1 MPTIDEHG
9 AIVSDDGEEYSD
21 GDEYV
26 TDEDAEYIEEEDG
39 EIEDCEWRMPMACH
53 CTLPLLNKIKRST
66 GACRCSMQWTRTR
79 RRKTRMPR
87 RSQASRSRE
96 VRNGSSHCNSYACM
110 LRPEA
115 HVIGVRPALPMQKKD
130 SVILR

>member
-39 EIEDCEWRMPMACH
+39 EIEDCEWRVPVAYL
-53 CTLPLLNKIKRST
+53 CTLLLLGRCRLST
-66 GACRCSMQWTRTR
+66 APS
-79 RRKTRMPR
+79 
-87 RSQASRSRE
+87 
-96 VRNGSSHCNSYACM
+96 
-110 LRPEA
+110 
-115 HVIGVRPALPMQKKD
+115 
-130 SVILR
+130 